1 MKQWHVFLLW
11 KKEKKGG
18 LRRSISFLLS
28 LVLLLSSVNL
38 PVIAMAEETAGPVI
52 CGKEA
57 HEHTE
62 VCYAP
67 VSIHSRTKAITVS
80 PKYWAIIVIFMA
92 TPHGL
97 IRRTIISRNRYEMA
111 SLNSTSIMY
120 TSP

>member
-1 MKQWHVFLLW
+1 MKHENILLQL
-11 KKEKKGG
+11 KTESKKGG

-62 VCYAP
+62 ACYAP
-67 VSIHSRTKAITVS
+67 VLTCGEEERDAVTETVRVFAPQYS
-80 PKYWAIIVIFMA
+80 VHQHTEACYNANGEVQCGYLY
-92 TPHGL
+92 GL
-97 IRRTIISRNRYEMA
+97 EQGGRG
-111 SLNSTSIMY
+111 
-120 TSP
+120 